1 MTDTKRLPPPD
12 AESDEIVLAHGET
25 AVRFSKEGLTIQTN
39 RKEQPE

>member
-12 AESDEIVLAHGET
+12 AESGEIVLAHGET

-39 RKEQPE
+39 RKEQPK